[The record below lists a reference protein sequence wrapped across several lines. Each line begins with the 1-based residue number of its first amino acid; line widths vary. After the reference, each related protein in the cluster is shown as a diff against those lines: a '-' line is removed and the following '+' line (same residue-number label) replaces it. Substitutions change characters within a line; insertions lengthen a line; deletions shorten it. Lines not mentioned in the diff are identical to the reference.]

1 MIAALSALS
10 FGGRGLAASS
20 AALAIFLCACGSG
33 SSSPHDAD
41 GHGAGGSTGLGGA
54 PAAAGSGNGEAA
66 GASGMESLPRG
77 GGSGA
82 DNTAGGEAGSAAASA
97 GGGGGVGGTSFG
109 PTITCTPVEITVDGT
124 NDTWAATHVHGNVTA
139 PAGIES
145 VSVNDVSTSPEASG
159 DFSAAVEA
167 NFGANAFH
175 VIATD
180 RGGVT
185 SERYCPFNA
194 AAEYRPEH
202 MPTPDSVLLALG
214 QNAVDDDIGASS
226 IGPMDSLGDVVDAGI
241 DAVTLGEVVDA
252 YLRTQPETQGLGY
265 YIGNGCVLIFCVDVY
280 YQPSVQKVQFA
291 SESIDLALEASGL
304 RVLVDTE
311 GLSLGIQ
318 SEGVVGLASSSGVAS
333 VASTTAQADYAVT
346 AKDGLLDATITPGTF
361 ASESRDISVNV
372 DNFLVDLVSQIFP
385 GLVDRILEHVFEDV
399 VSAVVNDLLH
409 ALTVE
414 ALGVGTTLPKLDGS
428 GELAL
433 DLTGG
438 FSSANVNASRL
449 LAGIAPIFGV
459 TGAPPSASA
468 SAGVAAK
475 GDATRFDP
483 PLASRSVAFGIHE
496 EAINRLIHQLWRHG
510 YFDTTLDAAALESLG
525 VNVAGLADLFRNSD
539 LTLAAPLPPIV
550 SNDTDGSNLR
560 VGLAG
565 VRLTLAPHDDSTP
578 FEFEVFALL
587 DVTPALSQETITIGN
602 ITEVASNTT
611 VLAGPGSADA
621 EVRGQLTASAS
632 AIVRSLLVDVLGQS
646 LIAVRMPRLELPQT
660 LGPIELDAPVVLGL
674 FNPTLAHQT
683 HHLIVNADFT
693 QLP

>member
-1 MIAALSALS
+1 MTALSALS
-10 FGGRGLAASS
+10 FRGRGLAASS

-33 SSSPHDAD
+33 SSSPHDTD
-41 GHGAGGSTGLGGA
+41 GHGAGGFTGLGGA
-54 PAAAGSGNGEAA
+54 PAAAGSGDEEAA
-66 GASGMESLPRG
+66 GASGMPSLARG

-82 DNTAGGEAGSAAASA
+82 DSTAGSGAGSAAASA
-97 GGGGGVGGTSFG
+97 SGGGGLGGTSSG

-139 PAGIES
+139 PGGIES
-145 VSVNDVSTSPEASG
+145 VTVNDVSTSPDASG

-180 RGGVT
+180 RGGVM

-265 YIGNGCVLIFCVDVY
+265 YLGNGCVLIFCVDVY

-291 SESIDLALEASGL
+291 SESIDLALQESGL

-346 AKDGLLDATITPGTF
+346 ARDGLLDAAIAPGTF

-428 GELAL
+428 GELAV

-449 LAGIAPIFGV
+449 LAGIAPIFSV

-468 SAGVAAK
+468 SSGIAAK
-475 GDATRFDP
+475 GDAMHFDP

-510 YFDTTLDAAALESLG
+510 YFDTTLDPAALESLG

-550 SNDTDGSNLR
+550 SNGTDGSNLR

-587 DVTPALSQETITIGN
+587 DVTPALSQDTITIGN

-611 VLAGPGSADA
+611 VLAAPGSADA

-674 FNPTLAHQT
+674 FNPTLAQET